1 MNTLRI
7 RKASIDAS
15 SKSKYNYFGPI
26 VIFVMTL
33 LPMTA
38 IFNLVRLG
46 MAVVL
51 FMMEIMK
58 KTTIPKQLVFLYI
71 FMVISL
77 FLPPLPVLLFEGVLT
92 NFDVWMHEVQR
103 LLFYIVL
110 ITAVYEYRISFRFLY
125 WMSIVTLLIHTT
137 IQTLQWFEVEGVY
150 DFIRDVYAGGQDQ
163 VHLDL
168 TLGGLEN
175 SDFRSGSIYLNP
187 NVYMVIPLSILC
199 VVLQANQRKA
209 GLLNYLFMLVA
220 LFSLLLTG
228 SRTTLI
234 VAVALIAIYI
244 LRNKE
249 VSNAPKLGMIAIFV
263 LVRFLLPQWLGDFR
277 VFDLAGGIENS
288 VSIKFEGLLHYLSL
302 ANPIYYI
309 TGSLSSSVLVPIDV
323 EWGYIYAYFGVVGLI
338 WYINFIRL
346 MGRNAAQFPFMT
358 NSIRTVLCLVAMT
371 ASVVLCMP
379 VFAFFCLLSLTKI
392 EE

>member
-1 MNTLRI
+1 MNTSQI
-7 RKASIDAS
+7 GVASIDAS

-26 VIFVMTL
+26 IVFVMTL
-33 LPMTA
+33 LPMTTV
-38 IFNLVRLG
+38 FNLARLG
-46 MAVVL
+46 MAMVL
-51 FMMEIMK
+51 FMLEIIK
-58 KTTIPKQLVFLYI
+58 KPAISKKLIFLYI

-77 FLPPLPVLLFEGVLT
+77 FLPPLPVLLFEGNLA

-125 WMSIVTLLIHTT
+125 WMCIATLLIHTT

-150 DFIRDVYAGGQDQ
+150 DFIRDVYAGGEDQ
-163 VHLDL
+163 VHLNL

-175 SDFRSGSIYLNP
+175 SEFRSGSIYLNP
-187 NVYMVIPLSILC
+187 NVYMVIPLSVLC
-199 VVLQANQRKA
+199 VILQANQRKA
-209 GLLNYLFMLVA
+209 SLVNYVFMLVA

-234 VAVALIAIYI
+234 VAVVLIAIYI

-249 VSNAPKLGMIAIFV
+249 VTNTQKLGMIAAFV
-263 LVRFLLPQWLGDFR
+263 LVILLLPQWLGDFR

-288 VSIKFEGLLHYLSL
+288 VSIKYEGLFHYLSL

-309 TGSLSSSVLVPIDV
+309 TGSLSSSILVPIDA
-323 EWGYIYAYFGVVGLI
+323 EWGYIYAYFGIAGLI
-338 WYINFIRL
+338 WYISFIRL
-346 MGRNAAQFPFMT
+346 MGRNAARFPFMT
-358 NSIRTVLCLVAMT
+358 NSIRLVLCLVAMT

-379 VFAFFCLLSLTKI
+379 IFSFFCLLALTEI